1 MAEPSPGK
9 KNEVSHRAKAAET
22 LVAGLRQ
29 LQTP

>member
-1 MAEPSPGK
+1 MAELSPGK
-9 KNEVSHRAKAAET
+9 KNEVSHRAKAAEK